1 VRAGCRGGRVW
12 LRACC
17 GRPGGRRGF
26 SRPTHDIDECQF
38 SVLPTANTSLATAA
52 AADDGWSVTDAR
64 YLSMASSHSSVSH
77 PALARSARRPLFS
90 AHVETIFNDPVSQEG
105 TCNKFGCVRPYVRMF
120 ASTWNAR
127 LEPPDLS
134 SSKRVI
140 NLSRERWTF
149 RG

>member
-1 VRAGCRGGRVW
+1 MWRRRAGDREMLYCCGGSVRACVWAAGVVVCDCVRV
-12 LRACC
+12 AA
-17 GRPGGRRGF
+17 GPAGGRRGF

-120 ASTWNAR
+120 AST
-127 LEPPDLS
+127 
-134 SSKRVI
+134 
-140 NLSRERWTF
+140 
-149 RG
+149 

>member
-1 VRAGCRGGRVW
+1 MCRCGVDELEIERCCIAAVRACVW
-12 LRACC
+12 AAGVVWSCVIACVLRPARRACVVALV
-17 GRPGGRRGF
+17 GR
-26 SRPTHDIDECQF
+26 DIDECQF

-120 ASTWNAR
+120 AST
-127 LEPPDLS
+127 
-134 SSKRVI
+134 
-140 NLSRERWTF
+140 
-149 RG
+149 